1 MLGGER
7 TGAFVPVGN
16 RLATGLTCDAS
27 SLKVFVFGRGGDIM
41 LGAVRVLF
49 CLAFYGEPG
58 KGCGSKD
65 REIRLEEGTHK
76 GGGEGERDVGEG
88 GVWLRKNQREGG
100 RKGWAAHTLKL
111 TLTCMRMSVSAKT
124 GVM

>member
-1 MLGGER
+1 
-7 TGAFVPVGN
+7 
-16 RLATGLTCDAS
+16 
-27 SLKVFVFGRGGDIM
+27 M

-49 CLAFYGEPG
+49 SLAFYGEPG